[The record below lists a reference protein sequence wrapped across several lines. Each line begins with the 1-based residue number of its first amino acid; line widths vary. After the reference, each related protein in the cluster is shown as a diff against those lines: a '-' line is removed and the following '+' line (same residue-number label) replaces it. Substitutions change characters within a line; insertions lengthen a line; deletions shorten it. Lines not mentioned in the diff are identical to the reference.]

1 MQVLLLHLLGEYFY
15 AFWGGR
21 CRGCLLWGSPLEGE
35 VRMVLACFPK
45 PRDILGEY
53 LSYIGCIDQ
62 VVVRS
67 SLPQFPI
74 ALELECLVEL
84 LQSQV
89 SKAAIDKVGD
99 ILLVHGI
106 NSPLDTYQSRMLS
119 DNQSDSHT
127 GYRLGLFS
135 QRSKVS
141 ELLDKAHGRKPI
153 TNLGDLR

>member
-1 MQVLLLHLLGEYFY
+1 
-15 AFWGGR
+15 
-21 CRGCLLWGSPLEGE
+21 
-35 VRMVLACFPK
+35 MVLARFPQ

-53 LSYIGCIDQ
+53 LSYIGSIDQ
-62 VVVRS
+62 VVVRRS
-67 SLPQFPI
+67 FPQLPI
-74 ALELECLVEL
+74 ALELKSLVEL

-89 SKAAIDKVGD
+89 SKAATDKVGD

-106 NSPLDTYQSRMLS
+106 NSALDTYQSRMLS
-119 DNQSDSHT
+119 DNQPNSHT

-135 QRSKVS
+135 QRSKVP